1 MSADDLKARLRRFA
15 TDLGSEMIFTAAD
28 RIEELE
34 TKNANLFDL
43 AAEEHTR
50 ANGLEYALTQSRA
63 AQASLIEA
71 RDEMEK
77 CWKEEK
83 SRADNAEAA
92 LTQSQAEVAAAYE
105 RAAVTLDKEATS
117 LRADASRFRGGTEPH
132 HYRMNFASAVIK
144 QASAIR
150 ALANPDQTA
159 ALETIRAEARAQ
171 GMREALTQ
179 SQAEVA
185 AAYER
190 AAVRFPDGRQAWPP
204 VNIRKAIRALST
216 TDQTT
221 ALDAIRAEA
230 REQGMREAAAY
241 HAMEI
246 ERLNQQIIENN
257 AYIVR
262 EGIGCDHG
270 GNSFCRDAQLIHSL
284 SRTAILAAITKGGA

>member
-83 SRADNAEAA
+83 SRADNSEAA

-105 RAAVTLDKEATS
+105 RAADSVRRLEDGWH
-117 LRADASRFRGGTEPH
+117 DGV
-132 HYRMNFASAVIK
+132 SAEYH
-144 QASAIR
+144 QHSSAQMKLYAIREIR
-150 ALANPDQTA
+150 ALATPDQT
-159 ALETIRAEARAQ
+159 
-171 GMREALTQ
+171 
-179 SQAEVA
+179 S
-185 AAYER
+185 
-190 AAVRFPDGRQAWPP
+190 
-204 VNIRKAIRALST
+204 
-216 TDQTT
+216 
-221 ALDAIRAEA
+221 ALDTIRAEA
-230 REQGMREAAAY
+230 REQGMREAAAIALQRKGDGVATLDHPY
-241 HAMEI
+241 DKGYLA
-246 ERLNQQIIENN
+246 
-257 AYIVR
+257 A
-262 EGIGCDHG
+262 CD
-270 GNSFCRDAQLIHSL
+270 
-284 SRTAILAAITKGGA
+284 AIAKSILVAITKGAKA